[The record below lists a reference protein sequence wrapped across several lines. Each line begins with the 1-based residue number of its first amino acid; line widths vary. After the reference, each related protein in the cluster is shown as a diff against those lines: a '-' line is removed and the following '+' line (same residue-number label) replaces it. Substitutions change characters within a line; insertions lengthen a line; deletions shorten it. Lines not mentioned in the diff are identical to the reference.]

1 MFGNR
6 GIAFKLGAGFGLCIL
21 FTLIVSGVYW
31 TGLGGIMDRTKLEDK
46 AQDLADGLGVA
57 RLLMSRY
64 AQNFVQKDLEGVRAR
79 LKDVSAKGKAFREL
93 LHDPA
98 ERALLDKIMASMGD
112 YEKSVEEFGQ
122 AAVARQNAVKVFAE
136 SGAVVFERLERLR
149 ANAEAAMDDAARAND
164 AALMARTAKSGFA
177 AGGLVQA
184 FLAVR
189 QQMTMYAWNGQ
200 RDMLEK
206 ALAGLEALQT
216 RQTALRETLTR
227 QENKALL
234 DEVAARIG
242 EYRQTVDRF
251 VRDVETLA
259 AATKALGEAGE
270 RVNALTDEFIAA
282 QTATRES
289 EARFVNL
296 LSLGVSAA
304 ALFVGLLCAVGITRA
319 IRGGVARAIAVAE
332 AVAAG
337 DVASDVTVDRTDEI
351 GKLLAAMDRMI
362 KAERLAAEAAARLAQ
377 GDLTVSVVPRS
388 DKDALL
394 LAMTAMVERLR
405 EVVGEVQSGAE
416 NVASGSEEMSASS
429 ESLSQGASAQASA
442 VEESS
447 SAMEQMVGS
456 INQNADNARQTEA
469 IAVKAAA
476 DARESGAAV
485 DQTVAAM
492 RDIAGK
498 ISIIEEI
505 ARQTDLLA
513 LNAAVEAARAGEHG
527 RGFAVVASEVRK
539 LAERSQAAASEIT
552 GISRNST
559 QVAQRAGEL
568 LSKLVPDI
576 QRTADLIQEIS
587 ASSQEQSQG
596 AVQVNTALQQLD
608 LVIQQNASASEEL
621 ASTAEELSAQ
631 AEQLQAS
638 VGFFRMPG
646 AHAAAAP
653 ARPAAPARKP
663 GAPTAQAGGKG
674 NGKAPGKGGSVGPGG
689 KIPLEPLQEADFER
703 F

>member
-31 TGLGGIMDRTKLEDK
+31 TGLGNIMDRTKIEDK

-64 AQNFVQKDLEGVRAR
+64 AQNFAQKDLEGVRAR
-79 LKDVSAKGKAFREL
+79 LKDVAGKGKVFREL
-93 LHDPA
+93 LRDPA
-98 ERALLDKIMASMGD
+98 ERALLEKILASLGD
-112 YEKSVEEFGQ
+112 YEKSVEEFSQ
-122 AAVARQNAVKVFAE
+122 AAAARQNAVKVFAE
-136 SGAVVFERLERLR
+136 SGATVLERLERLR
-149 ANAEAAMDDAARAND
+149 ASTEAALDDAARAND
-164 AALMARTAKSGFA
+164 AAFLARTAKSGFA

-200 RDMLEK
+200 REMLEK
-206 ALAGLEALQT
+206 ALVGLEAVQT
-216 RQTALRETLTR
+216 RQAALRETLTR

-234 DEVAARIG
+234 DEVAARVG
-242 EYRQTVDRF
+242 EYRQTVDGF

-282 QTATRES
+282 QTATREA

-304 ALFVGLLCAVGITRA
+304 ALLVGLLCAVGITRG

-337 DVASDVTVDRTDEI
+337 DVASDVSVDRTDEI

-362 KAERLAAEAAARLAQ
+362 KAERLAADAAARLAQ

-405 EVVGEVQSGAE
+405 EVVGEVQAGAE

-498 ISIIEEI
+498 IGIIEEI

-527 RGFAVVASEVRK
+527 RGFAVVAAEVRK
-539 LAERSQAAASEIT
+539 LAERSQSAAAEINT
-552 GISRNST
+552 LSADSLG
-559 QVAQRAGEL
+559 VAEEAGGL
-568 LSKLVPDI
+568 LSQLVPDI
-576 QRTADLIQEIS
+576 LRTSDLVQEIAA
-587 ASSQEQSQG
+587 ASKEQSAG
-596 AVQVNTALQQLD
+596 AGQVNTALQQLD
-608 LVIQQNASASEEL
+608 QVIQQNASASEEL

-631 AEQLQAS
+631 AEHLRAS
-638 VGFFRMPG
+638 IGFF
-646 AHAAAAP
+646 H
-653 ARPAAPARKP
+653 
-663 GAPTAQAGGKG
+663 AGGVVRQAP
-674 NGKAPGKGGSVGPGG
+674 KAVPASRTQGRAKALPKPRPHGAKVYLGT
-689 KIPLEPLQEADFER
+689 EPAEPQDRQFEP

>member
-1 MFGNR
+1 MFSNR

-31 TGLGGIMDRTKLEDK
+31 EGLNGIMHRTELEDK
-46 AQDLADGLGVA
+46 AQDLADGLAAA
-57 RLLMSRY
+57 RLDMSRY
-64 AQNFVQKDLEGVRAR
+64 AQGNVQKDLDAVRGR
-79 LKDVSAKGKAFREL
+79 LKEITANGKKLREL
-93 LHDPA
+93 LRDPGQL
-98 ERALLDKIMASMGD
+98 ALLDKLLSALDAYG
-112 YEKSVEEFGQ
+112 KTVEEFHQ
-122 AAVARQNAVKVFAE
+122 AVVARQNAVKTFAA
-136 SGAVVFERLERLR
+136 SGEAVQERLTRLR
-149 ANAEAAMDDAARAND
+149 ANAERAFEAVLGGND
-164 AALMARTAKSGFA
+164 ASLTQRTAKSGFA
-177 AGGLVQA
+177 AGALVDV
-184 FLAVR
+184 FLTVR
-189 QQMTMYAWNGQ
+189 QQMTMFAWTGQ
-200 RDMLEK
+200 KEGVER
-206 ALAGLEALQT
+206 ALAGLENFQKH
-216 RQTALRETLTR
+216 QGALRETLTR
-227 QENKALL
+227 QENLALL
-234 DEVAARIG
+234 DEVAQKAG
-242 EYRQTVDRF
+242 AYRQTVDAF
-251 VRDVETLA
+251 VRACDVLV
-259 AATKALGEAGE
+259 AATAAMGDSG
-270 RVNALTDEFIAA
+270 RSVNELTDEIIASL
-282 QTATRES
+282 TAAREQA
-289 EARFVNL
+289 ARSVNL
-296 LSLGVSAA
+296 TSLCVSAA
-304 ALFVGLLCAVGITRA
+304 ALLVGLFCAVGITRG

-337 DVASDVTVDRTDEI
+337 DVSGDVVVDRSDEI
-351 GKLLAAMDRMI
+351 GKLLGAMGQMI
-362 KAERLAAEAAARLAQ
+362 AAERMAADAAARLAQ
-377 GDLTVSVVPRS
+377 GDLTVSIAPRS

-394 LAMTAMVERLR
+394 VSMTAMVDKLR

-416 NVASGSEEMSASS
+416 TVASGSEEMSASS

-447 SAMEQMVGS
+447 SAMEEMVSS

-485 DQTVAAM
+485 TQTVAAM
-492 RDIAGK
+492 EEIAGK
-498 ISIIEEI
+498 IFIVEEI

-596 AVQVNTALQQLD
+596 ANQVNSALQQLD

-621 ASTAEELSAQ
+621 ASTSEELSAQ

-638 VGFFRMPG
+638 VSFFQMPG
-646 AHAAAAP
+646 GRFDGTPSRVA
-653 ARPAAPARKP
+653 ARPSRPALSRKSTSGP
-663 GAPTAQAGGKG
+663 GLPGGNGSGAPGRKMPPA
-674 NGKAPGKGGSVGPGG
+674 V
-689 KIPLEPLQEADFER
+689 ERDEEFER